1 MDWSSPTRVIA
12 YLLRFLFCWKYFDKQ
27 NLSTLT
33 LALINLSLQMITR
46 QMPDD
51 SQQLANFEAPLVRF
65 MLQLRKQREL

>member
-1 MDWSSPTRVIA
+1 MDWSPPTRVLA
-12 YLLRFLFCWKYFDKQ
+12 YLLRFLFCCKYFDKQ

-46 QMPDD
+46 QLPDD

-65 MLQLRKQREL
+65 ILQLRKQREL